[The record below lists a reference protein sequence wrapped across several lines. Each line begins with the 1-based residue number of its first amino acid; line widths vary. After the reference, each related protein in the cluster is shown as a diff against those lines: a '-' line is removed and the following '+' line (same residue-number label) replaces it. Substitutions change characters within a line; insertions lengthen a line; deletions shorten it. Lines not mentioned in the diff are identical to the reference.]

1 MMINHP
7 NHQDAPKSR
16 SIKPTSTHLYFTS
29 FPAMPTTRTT
39 TQTCS
44 ICLNRL
50 SPTTHA
56 ILLPCTHSTF
66 HATCINPWLSHNPT
80 CPICRSFTPAY
91 ILPDSSIC
99 HVVNPDDLCLCGVAH
114 EVCDECLRR
123 HHDPEECEW
132 LSREEER
139 DGEWVPRSSFSSSSD
154 EEEETEVVVKE
165 KKKKGKK
172 RRRRV
177 FKPPED
183 PEESLEES
191 DGDDVDEDPDWRRS
205 RRW

>member
-1 MMINHP
+1 
-7 NHQDAPKSR
+7 
-16 SIKPTSTHLYFTS
+16 
-29 FPAMPTTRTT
+29 MPTTRTT

-44 ICLNRL
+44 ICLDRL

-56 ILLPCTHSTF
+56 ILLPCIHSTF
-66 HATCINPWLSHNPT
+66 HTNCIDTWLSLNPA

-99 HVVNPDDLCLCGVAH
+99 HVVNPDDLCFCGVAH
-114 EVCDECLRR
+114 KVCDVCLRR

-139 DGEWVPRSSFSSSSD
+139 DGEWVPISSFESSSPGAES
-154 EEEETEVVVKE
+154 EGEETEVVVQVV
-165 KKKKGKK
+165 KKGKK
-172 RRRRV
+172 MRRKRV

-183 PEESLEES
+183 PEENVEES
-191 DGDDVDEDPDWRRS
+191 DGDNVDEDPDWRPS